1 MSNGYNG
8 KVLRVNLTLD
18 NISVEE
24 PEEEF
29 FRRYYGG
36 SALSAYYLLKEMP
49 PGADPLG
56 PANVLVF
63 APGAITGAPV
73 SGCGRNTV
81 GAKSPLTGGFGDA
94 QVGGYWGAELK
105 FAGFDA
111 IVITGRAASPV
122 YLYVN
127 DGQAELKDANELWGK
142 TTLECQ
148 EKIRQDLGDSGIKV
162 AQIGPG
168 GENLVRYACIIND
181 LDAAAGRTGMG
192 AVMGSKNLKAVAVR
206 GRNRLSLGD
215 DSAVKEIGQWFRD
228 NVQSLAK
235 GLQDQG
241 TPRVV
246 RALNRSGILP
256 TRNFNEGT
264 FEGADKI
271 GGAAM
276 NETILVGR
284 HSCYACA
291 VQCKREVK
299 TEGEYQVNPRYG
311 GPEYETIAS
320 TGSDCGID
328 DLPAIAKAN
337 ELCQAYGLDTISCGA
352 SIAFAME
359 CVAKGILT
367 KDDLDG
373 LDLSFGN
380 APAMVEMVRR
390 IAMREG
396 LGDLLAEGVARA
408 SKQLGP
414 EAEALALHVK
424 GQEIP
429 MHEPRLKQG
438 LGLGYAVS
446 PTGADHC
453 HNIHDNLYQSQGPAL
468 ESLKDLGIIEPVPA
482 TDLSPAK
489 VRMLIYSSA
498 WEHLLNSLVFC
509 NFVGLGRDRINQ
521 LVQGVTGWESS
532 LWELMKVGERVMT
545 MARAFNM
552 REGLTAADDKLPRRF
567 FTAQASGPIEGIA
580 IDEEALDQARLS
592 YYGMMGWDEE
602 GVPTPA
608 KLAELDVPWVADA
621 MRKV

>member
-1 MSNGYNG
+1 M
-8 KVLRVNLTLD
+8 
-18 NISVEE
+18 
-24 PEEEF
+24 
-29 FRRYYGG
+29 
-36 SALSAYYLLKEMP
+36 
-49 PGADPLG
+49 
-56 PANVLVF
+56 
-63 APGAITGAPV
+63 
-73 SGCGRNTV
+73 
-81 GAKSPLTGGFGDA
+81 
-94 QVGGYWGAELK
+94 
-105 FAGFDA
+105 
-111 IVITGRAASPV
+111 
-122 YLYVN
+122 
-127 DGQAELKDANELWGK
+127 
-142 TTLECQ
+142 
-148 EKIRQDLGDSGIKV
+148 
-162 AQIGPG
+162 
-168 GENLVRYACIIND
+168 
-181 LDAAAGRTGMG
+181 
-192 AVMGSKNLKAVAVR
+192 
-206 GRNRLSLGD
+206 
-215 DSAVKEIGQWFRD
+215 
-228 NVQSLAK
+228 
-235 GLQDQG
+235 
-241 TPRVV
+241 
-246 RALNRSGILP
+246 
-256 TRNFNEGT
+256 
-264 FEGADKI
+264 
-271 GGAAM
+271 
-276 NETILVGR
+276 
-284 HSCYACA
+284 
-291 VQCKREVK
+291 
-299 TEGEYQVNPRYG
+299 
-311 GPEYETIAS
+311 
-320 TGSDCGID
+320 
-328 DLPAIAKAN
+328 
-337 ELCQAYGLDTISCGA
+337 DTISCGS

-359 CVAKGILT
+359 CVAKGILN

-438 LGLGYAVS
+438 MGLGYAIS

-468 ESLKDLGIIEPVPA
+468 EALKDLGIIEPLAA

-567 FTAQASGPIEGIA
+567 FTAQASGPIEGTA

-608 KLAELDVPWVADA
+608 KLAELDVPWVTDA